1 VKRVLFGLNDRSNTH
16 TKLNQAF
23 ADNLCRKRNEGL
35 KNGDSRVFRHFL
47 QKSIANDPMQE
58 LTQ

>member
-1 VKRVLFGLNDRSNTH
+1 MKRVLFGLNGSNTH

-35 KNGDSRVFRHFL
+35 KNGDSHVFLHFL
-47 QKSIANDPMQE
+47 QKSIANDPLQE
-58 LTQ
+58 LRK